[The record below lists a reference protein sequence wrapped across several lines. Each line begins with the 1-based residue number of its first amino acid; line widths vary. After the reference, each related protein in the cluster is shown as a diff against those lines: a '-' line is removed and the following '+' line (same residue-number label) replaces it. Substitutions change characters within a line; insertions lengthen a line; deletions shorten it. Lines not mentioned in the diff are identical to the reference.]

1 MAPKPKRPPIPT
13 PSVTA
18 TIARRWGGSGR
29 DGLGAYLVRPES
41 HPATSVIYHNADFV
55 AVNDIYPKSS
65 AHTLLLPRDPIRSAQ
80 HPFEALQDPEF
91 LAAVRVEVAKL
102 RSLAAKELQRRF
114 GATSAAETRRQAV
127 LDGDGDGDN
136 DGEQEAELPPGRD
149 WEAEIKVGIHAHP
162 SMSHLHIH
170 VLSREMFSPSLKH
183 RKHYNSFNTP
193 FFVDISDFPL
203 ADDDPRLDPDRERYL
218 RRDMVCWR
226 CGRNFRNQF
235 KALKDHLQVEFEEW
249 RRE

>member
-1 MAPKPKRPPIPT
+1 MAPKELGDPLVQSPEGVPNPTTNAFSRLMAPKPKRPP

-29 DGLGAYLVRPES
+29 DGLGVYLVRPES

-65 AHTLLLPRDPIRSAQ
+65 AHTLLLPRDPTRSAQ

-91 LAAVRVEVAKL
+91 LAAVRAEVAKL
-102 RSLAAKELQRRF
+102 TSLTAKELQRRF
-114 GATSAAETRRQAV
+114 GATSAAEARRQA
-127 LDGDGDGDN
+127 
-136 DGEQEAELPPGRD
+136 
-149 WEAEIKVGIHAHP
+149 IKVGIHAHP

-193 FFVDISDFPL
+193 FFVDINDFPL

-226 CGRNFRNQF
+226 CGKNFRNQF

-249 RRE
+249 KHE